1 MPSKQIKKRKD
12 PSSPS
17 QSQLA
22 ITKSKKASVDAV
34 SKPPFFDLSSKGKA
48 KAKPT
53 PEVISLLDECDMK
66 DAAGT
71 SVGSQLWVDMY
82 EPQTEAQLAVHKRK
96 VEDVRRWF
104 QEAFEGGPTGKLK
117 KYRRILVLTGPAG
130 TAKTTTVRVL
140 AKELDLDILE
150 WRSTMEESYQEGDY
164 DRESLNQKF
173 EAFLIRATSCRQ
185 LLSASNQTTTS
196 SSRTRIPSS
205 SSSSSNLAFGSNFG
219 TRQIVLL
226 EDLPNILHQ
235 PTQDVFHTVLESF
248 VTSVQSTPLV
258 IIISDAAT
266 RGEVRD
272 ERLAQGGGHWFSRET
287 VDIRT
292 VLPSSLLNGPY
303 VTQVIFNPVAP
314 TLMLRALQEL
324 LSRHYDESDACHSS
338 RPSKDDL
345 NIIVETSNGDIRSS
359 VMALQFA
366 CVLGDTKVKA
376 QRGKKKVNRA
386 LMEAITR
393 REQALVLFHL
403 MGKVLYNKRKGDP
416 LSATTPVKDKYREQA
431 LDARLKIPP
440 PLPQWLANDERRA
453 SRVDVDTLYAESPID
468 AGLFALYIHQNYP
481 QFCDGVDQCAELSDW
496 LSWIDSSGG
505 EQWHQANPYRF
516 HLLALGTLHSLPS
529 PVTRRGQKIYKAEF
543 FDFLKKTRDAE
554 DAVSDVSCWLQES
567 GSVRWSRDEI
577 ATEMG
582 SVLKMQTRGSASGNL
597 KDAIDPP
604 ASHSLFSAMTFSKPA
619 SQKALALDGDTDG
632 ADEGEIS
639 VEEDAPRRLEG
650 KQLKENAD
658 GAGVLTDDDIE
669 EF

>member
-1 MPSKQIKKRKD
+1 MD
-12 PSSPS
+12 
-17 QSQLA
+17 
-22 ITKSKKASVDAV
+22 TK
-34 SKPPFFDLSSKGKA
+34 
-48 KAKPT
+48 
-53 PEVISLLDECDMK
+53 
-66 DAAGT
+66 
-71 SVGSQLWVDMY
+71 GSQLWVDMY

-140 AKELDLDILE
+140 AKELDFDILE
-150 WRSTMEESYQEGDY
+150 WRNTMEEGYQEGDY

-173 EAFLIRATSCRQ
+173 EAFIIRATSCRQ
-185 LLSASNQTTTS
+185 LLSASNQTTS
-196 SSRTRIPSS
+196 SSPRTRIPSS
-205 SSSSSNLAFGSNFG
+205 SSSSSNLALGSNFG
-219 TRQIVLL
+219 KRQIVLL
-226 EDLPNILHQ
+226 EDLPNILHLS
-235 PTQDVFHTVLESF
+235 TQDAFHTVLESF
-248 VTSVQSTPLV
+248 VTSIQSTPLV
-258 IIISDAAT
+258 IIISDTAT
-266 RGEVRD
+266 RGEARD
-272 ERLAQGGGHWFSRET
+272 ERLAQGSGHRFSRET

-324 LSRHYDESDACHSS
+324 LSRHYEKSDASQFS
-338 RPSKDDL
+338 RLSKDDL

-359 VMALQFA
+359 IMALQFA
-366 CVLGDTKVKA
+366 CVLGDTKERA

-416 LSATTPVKDKYREQA
+416 LSATTSVKDKFREQA
-431 LDARLKIPP
+431 LDARLRIPP

-481 QFCDGVDQCAELSDW
+481 QFCNDIDQCGELSNW

-505 EQWHQANPYRF
+505 EQWHQANPHQF

-529 PVTRRGQKIYKAEF
+529 PVTRRGQKIFKPEF

-554 DAVSDVSCWLQES
+554 DAVSDVLCWLQES
-567 GSVRWSRDEI
+567 GSVRLSRDEI

-582 SVLKMQTRGSASGNL
+582 SILKMQTRGSASGNL
-597 KDAIDPP
+597 KELIDAP
-604 ASHSLFSAMTFSKPA
+604 ASHSLFSALTFSKSA
-619 SQKALALDGDTDG
+619 SQKALALDEDTDG
-632 ADEGEIS
+632 ADEAEIP
-639 VEEDAPRRLEG
+639 VEEVAPRRFEG
-650 KQLKENAD
+650 KQLKEDVDVD
-658 GAGVLTDDDIE
+658 GLLTDDDIE
-669 EF
+669 ES